1 MFCPI
6 PSAKPFENSSAAT
19 PFAYYD
25 MIRTQTRAGCT
36 GLFLYAHMAQRQLSV
51 RQKSRQPLT
60 RLPADRM
67 NTVIW
72 FFWRSKPPLVTCAV
86 KIGFINGGSIVSLNQ
101 DLPGAPAAKSAFGYL
116 CCKDK
121 VHQRRVGSFAKSEF
135 ACLFISCSAKGVFPH
150 LLFFH
155 LL

>member
-1 MFCPI
+1 MV
-6 PSAKPFENSSAAT
+6 K
-19 PFAYYD
+19 
-25 MIRTQTRAGCT
+25 
-36 GLFLYAHMAQRQLSV
+36 
-51 RQKSRQPLT
+51 
-60 RLPADRM
+60 
-67 NTVIW
+67 
-72 FFWRSKPPLVTCAV
+72 CAV
-86 KIGFINGGSIVSLNQ
+86 KIGFINGGSVVSPNQ
-101 DLPGAPAAKSAFGYL
+101 DLPGAPAAKAAFGYL